1 MTPEMIAYPRG
12 CKGLKKWGDSTTVYK
27 KGTPMHVKG
36 ALMYNFFL
44 KKHKVTHKYPN
55 IQEGDKIKFVELR
68 TPNIIQ
74 TNVVS
79 FMTRLP
85 REFDLN
91 SAINYEV
98 MFDKSF
104 VEPLTFILDQINWQV
119 DRSYGTQRTLEALFG

>member
-1 MTPEMIAYPRG
+1 
-12 CKGLKKWGDSTTVYK
+12 
-27 KGTPMHVKG
+27 MHVKG

-91 SAINYEV
+91 SAINYDV

-104 VEPLTFILDQINWQV
+104 VEPLTFILDQIQWQV